1 MKADQKYSK
10 VVEIKGG
17 GGGVGGYINETKA
30 AIMGGGVIS
39 MKSMNF
45 RYKLSP
51 RSKKSSIAT
60 SIVQ

>member
-1 MKADQKYSK
+1 M
-10 VVEIKGG
+10 VV
-17 GGGVGGYINETKA
+17 VGYINETEA
-30 AIMGGGVIS
+30 AIMGGGGVIS